1 MGSGPEG
8 ADDLCL
14 VSFKALGLT
23 FSINDGIDAVI
34 CVSAVIR
41 GGHTRVFL
49 EIPYGTLESGGLLS
63 VEKDR
68 KKIGYPTLEE
78 K

>member
-1 MGSGPEG
+1 MNFIIIACQNQSPISLYLSTLQGGCGENVEIWSLW
-8 ADDLCL
+8 A
-14 VSFKALGLT
+14 
-23 FSINDGIDAVI
+23 
-34 CVSAVIR
+34 R

-49 EIPYGTLESGGLLS
+49 ENPYGTLESGGLLS

>member
-1 MGSGPEG
+1 MTKPKYQSVYEYPILYLKW
-8 ADDLCL
+8 AILIM
-14 VSFKALGLT
+14 SWMSAALA
-23 FSINDGIDAVI
+23 FSSII
-34 CVSAVIR
+34 IR

>member
-1 MGSGPEG
+1 MK
-8 ADDLCL
+8 DLTHHTL
-14 VSFKALGLT
+14 IKT
-23 FSINDGIDAVI
+23 IVI
-34 CVSAVIR
+34 MNVNPHKTHPTVNTR
-41 GGHTRVFL
+41 GGHTGLFL
-49 EIPYGTLESGGLLS
+49 EIPHRTPDSRGLLN

>member
-1 MGSGPEG
+1 MTAP
-8 ADDLCL
+8 
-14 VSFKALGLT
+14 LT
-23 FSINDGIDAVI
+23 KTKDSVLIRIRRAFG
-34 CVSAVIR
+34 R

-49 EIPYGTLESGGLLS
+49 ENPYGTLESGGLLS